1 MFLVRSIRIRLVTL
15 FSLACVSTALITIAG
30 SVGLLWHQHAI
41 ADLEFVLNHSPQTDQ
56 LSRIIGRIP
65 ETLCGPLDIRQPQAA
80 QEIRHLCLT
89 SIRESERALFVF
101 RKRAESLPLS
111 GEQALRVRKQTND
124 RLDRVYQELQTL
136 KAIAEKIEA
145 ADSQQKRSAFLEYQY
160 QAASVAARIQR
171 SLEWLPAYH
180 TRDWLTNS
188 LDREKHRWDS
198 LIRYILGAA
207 VVGLMCVS
215 TALLFAH
222 RWIGLPLKEI
232 ASGCTRIA
240 NGDTTWRLATATRWE
255 DEFHELV
262 EGVNRMADRFQESQT
277 DLQQKVRERSEQLMR
292 SQRLANVG
300 FLAAGVAHEINN
312 PLTAISMAADSLELR
327 LGDQIDLDS
336 DDGRDLLE
344 RVAMIRRESRRC
356 GDITARLLDF
366 SRGDRGQ
373 LVHTN
378 LTELVHEVMAMVRHL
393 GRFSDRSIEFEC
405 AGDVT
410 AEVIPSQF
418 KQVVLNLISNALQ
431 ATDPGG
437 HVTIRLVQQ
446 TDYVVLD
453 VNDDGCGMD
462 QETLQH
468 VFDPFFTSQPQ
479 GQGTGL
485 GLSITHRIVE
495 DHGGTVTP
503 GSPGNG
509 QGSTFS
515 VRLPRRPRLLRAA

>member
-30 SVGLLWHQHAI
+30 GVGLRWHQHAI
-41 ADLEFVLNHSPQTDQ
+41 SDLEFVLNHSPQTDQ
-56 LSRIIGRIP
+56 LSRAIGRIP

-80 QEIRHLCLT
+80 KEIRQLCLN
-89 SIRESERALFVF
+89 SIEQSELALNVF

-111 GEQALRVRKQTND
+111 GEQALQVRRQTSD
-124 RLDRVYQELQTL
+124 RLDRVYQELQSLRT
-136 KAIAEKIEA
+136 IAEKIEV
-145 ADSQQKRSAFLEYQY
+145 ADSQQKRNAFLEYQY
-160 QAASVAARIQR
+160 QAASIVARVQR
-171 SLEWLPAYH
+171 SLDRLPAYH
-180 TRDWLTNS
+180 TRDWVTNS
-188 LDREKHRWDS
+188 LDREKQRSDS

-207 VVGLMCVS
+207 VIGLACVS
-215 TALLFAH
+215 TALLFGH
-222 RWIGLPLKEI
+222 RWIARPLKEI

-240 NGDTTWRLATATRWE
+240 DGDTTWRLATATRWE

-262 EGVNRMADRFQESQT
+262 EGVNRMADRFQESQV

-327 LGDQIDLDS
+327 LSDHIDFDS

-373 LVHTN
+373 PVVTN

-393 GRFSDRSIEFEC
+393 GRFSDRSLQFDC
-405 AGDVT
+405 SGDVT
-410 AEVIPSQF
+410 AEVIPSQI
-418 KQVVLNLISNALQ
+418 KQVILNLVSNALQ

-437 HVTIRLVQQ
+437 HVTIKLVQQ
-446 TDYVVLD
+446 TDSVVLD
-453 VNDDGCGMD
+453 VTDDGCGMD

-503 GSPGNG
+503 GSPGTG
-509 QGSTFS
+509 KGSIFS
-515 VRLPRRPRLLRAA
+515 VRLPRRPRFLRAA